1 MDTFTFMGGFLFGLA
16 ARACFPMVK
25 DSLEKVFFRL
35 GEDEKYLLAAARTAQ
50 GRLLFGSDPGSAD
63 TPLLQLKEFT
73 QQRQIENLGQ
83 VERLFSQGLIE
94 VDDSG
99 VSGRYVLTLKG
110 WKRANKLPPLALVVS
125 RQGDWFNS
133 ISRRP
138 RKPIK
143 HG

>member
-1 MDTFTFMGGFLFGLA
+1 MDTFTFIGGVLCGLLA
-16 ARACFPMVK
+16 KACYPMVK
-25 DSLEKVFFRL
+25 DSLEKVVYRL
-35 GEDEKYLLAAARTAQ
+35 GEDEKYLLAAARIAQ
-50 GRLLFGSDPGSAD
+50 GRLLFASDPGSAD
-63 TPLLQLKEFT
+63 PPLLQLKEFP
-73 QQRQIENLGQ
+73 QERPIENLGQ
-83 VERLFSQGLIE
+83 VERLFAQGLIE

-110 WKRANKLPPLALVVS
+110 WNRANKLPPLALVVC

-138 RKPIK
+138 RKPLQ